1 LFDKLDIKQQ
11 LAALIST
18 DHNNNGNGSGERE
31 SKAISSNCP
40 RSCPPA
46 TIEQEPVC
54 GTDGIIYANSCEM
67 KKKTCTK
74 GNINAIKE
82 DADGCERAKG
92 SQCNHRYNSECIN

>member
-1 LFDKLDIKQQ
+1 LSFSVKFNIIILA
-11 LAALIST
+11 LAALANTSEV
-18 DHNNNGNGSGERE
+18 SRE

-46 TIEQEPVC
+46 NVESEPVC

-82 DADGCERAKG
+82 DPQGCDRSKG
-92 SQCNHRYNSECIN
+92 STCPNK